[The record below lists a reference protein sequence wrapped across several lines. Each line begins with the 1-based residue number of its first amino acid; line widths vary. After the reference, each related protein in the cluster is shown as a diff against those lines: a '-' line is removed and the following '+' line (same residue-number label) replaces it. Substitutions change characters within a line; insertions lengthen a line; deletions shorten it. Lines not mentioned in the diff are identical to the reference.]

1 MHLHVWT
8 RSFFM
13 DPVHGSTAATVVFA
27 QLTVSTGT
35 RFSGTIS
42 AQGKSVQVPLPS
54 GGYSVV
60 PDWVELNLAFN
71 ERGAATESQVSIP
84 PPPPPTRPPPP
95 APAPPPPTSTTDHC
109 WLPPNYIVTPCQNGG
124 TCTNSRSGYMYTCA
138 CTSGWSGTNC
148 DIGPPPPPPPP
159 RPLPPPPPTPPPPS
173 PPLAPAAGACVDD
186 PSGAVAGAGQTCPA
200 IMPMLANNCD
210 YDLSTLTAAIPAG
223 VSTRQQSTPQPIPRD
238 VFERIVHVFADHPA
252 HRLPALL

>member
-71 ERGAATESQVSIP
+71 DLAF
-84 PPPPPTRPPPP
+84 
-95 APAPPPPTSTTDHC
+95 
-109 WLPPNYIVTPCQNGG
+109 IVTPCQNGG